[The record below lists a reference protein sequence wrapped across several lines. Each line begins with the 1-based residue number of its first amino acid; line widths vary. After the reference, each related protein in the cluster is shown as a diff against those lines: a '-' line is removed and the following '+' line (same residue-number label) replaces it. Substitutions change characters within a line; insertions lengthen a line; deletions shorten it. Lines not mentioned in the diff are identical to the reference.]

1 MEEHSM
7 LVYKWWLLPDF
18 RSTMSFIPKRHQLL
32 PCAGFYPVSGPIC
45 SQSYYLQGS
54 LPSVCTAMSVHL
66 PSYML
71 CLFSLSSFV
80 IYNSYS
86 HTNYIHTF
94 VTTIHSYINTFTYS
108 YTSYTQHHSYMIALV
123 TQKTTVHMK
132 TINLLLYNLYDLIHL
147 PNLSSYFE
155 KLYKCKNITIC
166 VDPLISLQPPFV
178 YENIFKKLGI
188 S

>member
-1 MEEHSM
+1 
-7 LVYKWWLLPDF
+7 
-18 RSTMSFIPKRHQLL
+18 
-32 PCAGFYPVSGPIC
+32 
-45 SQSYYLQGS
+45 
-54 LPSVCTAMSVHL
+54 MSVHL
-66 PSYML
+66 LAYL
-71 CLFSLSSFV
+71 FCLVSSSFTCHIQLYCHTV
-80 IYNSYS
+80 VQFVHLYS
-86 HTNYIHTF
+86 HMFLQVTSIQSYIHT
-94 VTTIHSYINTFTYS
+94 TIYSYINTFTYS